1 MNNLILKFTPVGLF
15 ACLIVVVV
23 TGFQMK
29 ARFERDIVA
38 KDSLSRV
45 LSSELADVEKQLEL
59 CNRKVLAQR
68 YAVCTILSGK
78 YQYAPAIFASL
89 QQFDGMTQYAYSHMP
104 MKQLVCE
111 CDTFTSTRTVRKPK
125 PISTSEPP
133 KREDF

>member
-45 LSSELADVEKQLEL
+45 LSSELADVEKQLQMCE
-59 CNRKVLAQR
+59 RKVLAQR

>member
-1 MNNLILKFTPVGLF
+1 MNYLILKFTPVGLF
-15 ACLIVVVV
+15 ACLIVVTV

-29 ARFERDIVA
+29 ARFERDIETR
-38 KDSLSRV
+38 DSLSRV
-45 LSSELADVEKQLEL
+45 LSSELADIEKQLEM

-89 QQFDGMTQYAYSHMP
+89 QQFDGMAQYAYSHMP
-104 MKQLVCE
+104 QKQLTCE

-125 PISTSEPP
+125 PISRTEPAT
-133 KREDF
+133 KEDF